1 MKKIA
6 TASLVLCSLGAIVG
20 YADILRLRNGKAMQG
35 TLLSAGPRQVQF
47 LTENGLVGTFPVSAV
62 AAIEFGPGA
71 GAPQPSHSSALTARP
86 ASAAAAPGATVPAGT
101 TVNVRLI
108 DGIDSTKTA
117 VGEQFRA
124 SVDDP
129 IVVGN
134 RVVVPRGADA
144 LVQLV
149 KAQGSNELYLRLY
162 SITVAGKS
170 YDVVSEYAQF
180 KKKSRGRKAGRRAVG
195 LGALGAGIGALAG
208 DGKGAAIGAAA
219 GAGLGAVSAGKVK
232 IQLPPETRVSFQLR
246 APLPL
251 N

>member
-1 MKKIA
+1 MKKIL
-6 TASLVLCSLGAIVG
+6 TSSILIVSFGAIAG
-20 YADILRLRNGKAMQG
+20 YGDTLRLRNGGAMQG

-47 LTENGLVGTFPVSAV
+47 LSASGSVGTYPVSAV
-62 AAIEFGPGA
+62 AAVEFSPGV
-71 GAPQPSHSSALTARP
+71 GTPQRAPSSALAPRP
-86 ASAAAAPGATVPAGT
+86 APAAPAYGVTVPAGT

-117 VGEQFRA
+117 VGEHFRA

-144 LVQLV
+144 LLQLV
-149 KAQGSNELYLRLY
+149 QAQGSNEIYLKLY

-219 GAGLGAVSAGKVK
+219 GAGLGAISAGKVK
-232 IQLPPETRVSFQLR
+232 IQLAPETRISFDLR